1 MSIYRIEIT
10 ILSDGTITLSDLPFQ
25 AGDKVEIV
33 VRERES
39 KKTSKHYPLRG
50 KPFRYDNPFDSVAE
64 DTWSVMQ

>member
-39 KKTSKHYPLRG
+39 KKTSKRYPLRG